1 MARCSPLPRVTPNT
15 RMITTRLLGARR
27 AVFAPPSLT
36 PDAMPAD
43 ADIAA
48 EPRFRAATLIILP
61 ILFRHFHHFRRRPRY
76 FDER

>member
-1 MARCSPLPRVTPNT
+1 MARCLPLPRVTPNT
-15 RMITTRLLGARR
+15 RMITTDYLARR
-27 AVFAPPSLT
+27 QFFRRLHVT
-36 PDAMPAD
+36 PDAMPAY